1 MTVCALL
8 SAGGSPGVTTASL
21 ALALTWPGAVLV
33 AETDPSGGDV
43 LAGFFA
49 GHVPG
54 DRGLLNVAYEATTVE
69 AAAAAV
75 ASQLVA
81 LDEAGTR
88 QVLPGL
94 ADPRHAATLHMTWH
108 LLAGALAA
116 QPVDVLADCG
126 RLDGGPGQ
134 EHILRGAGKI
144 VLVLRPTLRQAAAAR
159 PRIDMLAQLKGS
171 LTGQVDLLVT
181 GPGPV
186 VPRELSRA
194 LGVPLLGVLPDD
206 RKTALVLSDG
216 PGVRR
221 GIDASPLMRAAGAA
235 ARTLARVATPTAGSA
250 PGAGS
255 ALAAVPGRA

>member
-8 SAGGSPGVTTASL
+8 SAGGSPGVTTAAL
-21 ALALTWPGAVLV
+21 ALAMTWPGPVLL

-43 LAGFFA
+43 LAGYFA

-54 DRGLLNVAYEATTVE
+54 NRGLLNVAYEATTVE

-75 ASQLVA
+75 AGQLVA
-81 LDEAGTR
+81 LDEARTR

-108 LLAGALAA
+108 LLAAALAA

-134 EHILRGAGKI
+134 EHILRVASRL

-159 PRIDMLAQLKGS
+159 SRIEMLAQLKGS
-171 LTGQVDLLVT
+171 LAGHVSLLVV
-181 GPGPV
+181 GQGPV
-186 VPRELSRA
+186 TSRELSGA
-194 LGVPLLGVLPDD
+194 LGVPLLGMLPDD
-206 RKTALVLSDG
+206 RKAALVLSDG
-216 PGVRR
+216 AGARR
-221 GIDASPLMRAAGAA
+221 GVESGPLLRAAATT
-235 ARTLARVATPTAGSA
+235 ARTLARAGQPRPGSPDSA
-250 PGAGS
+250 SP
-255 ALAAVPGRA
+255 LTAVPGRA